1 MKILLFLFSIIY
13 GTTSS
18 LRNLLFDIGI
28 FKTKS
33 FSIPIICIG
42 NLNVGGSGKT
52 PHTDYI
58 FKILTNKKVA
68 IISRGYK
75 RKTNNLYNVEID
87 SDYNMVGDEP
97 LMLKRKNPSALVV
110 VCANR
115 VKAINHISKNHHE
128 IEVILLDDGFQHR
141 WVESGLNI
149 LLSSFHKP
157 FYKDH
162 LLPYGRLR
170 ENKKQSKRA
179 DYIITTNTE
188 NDLLNDEIQNIKKE
202 ISKFS
207 QAKSSFSRVKYL
219 EPKNIF
225 NNEAF
230 DINGYHIIL
239 ISGIANSTS
248 LVKHIKTQNT
258 IIKHFE
264 FKDHHNY
271 NKEDVKNILSYCDSI
286 KSTKKIIL
294 TTEKDSVKLVQF
306 KEDFKNMEVVFL
318 PIEITL
324 LDQGEFNQKIIGYV
338 DGN

>member
-1 MKILLFLFSIIY
+1 MKILLFLFSKIYSII
-13 GTTSS
+13 SS
-18 LRNLLFDIGI
+18 LRNFLFDIGI

-52 PHTDYI
+52 PHADYI
-58 FKILTNKKVA
+58 FKILANKKVA

-75 RKTNNLYNVEID
+75 RTTNNLYNVEID

-97 LMLKRKNPSALVV
+97 LMLKRKNPNALVV

-141 WVESGLNI
+141 WVKAGLNI

-170 ENKKQSKRA
+170 ENKKQSRRA

-230 DINGYHIIL
+230 DINGYNIIL